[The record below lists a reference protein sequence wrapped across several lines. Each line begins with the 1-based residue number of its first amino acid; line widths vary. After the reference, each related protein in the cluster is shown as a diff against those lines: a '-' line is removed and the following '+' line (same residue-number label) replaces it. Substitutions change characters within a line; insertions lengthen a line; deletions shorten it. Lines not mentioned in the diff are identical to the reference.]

1 MKSGK
6 VATVLDNI
14 FDQYFYQE
22 INTANHG
29 IISFLDEFQKIN
41 NQLIDT
47 LEHAKRDPYKVFNA
61 AKDYQ
66 QWKLEGINLKYTQ
79 LNVPFYPLEIDR
91 LKTEIENFLK
101 TIPKK
106 KVNLQS
112 ESRFH
117 ASAGDHLSI
126 KLAKQ
131 FKFLFY
137 KISILPL
144 KTANLVRKVFK
155 KEIKKIRYWKY
166 TIPYR
171 KLVSYQ
177 IETILLDQISSVVN
191 NYISKNIEVLKDVI
205 DKEQQI
211 NDQVLQNTLESLIPE
226 FNTGELKIDFDKS
239 YKLLAENGTQFK
251 NEIKELFAQ
260 SDLSLNELS
269 TIAGTIEYPEVYL
282 NFQNRKYKRN
292 QVLRKLNS
300 INLGWGNTVFG
311 LFEDWKLDQEIY
323 NLNYF
328 STIKINELGIEYHS
342 NNDEVKILLQQV
354 KTRVSVLNEH
364 LQHRLLENKAKEADL
379 IQEEL
384 DVLSSSISRDNLSD
398 AIEKLISQ
406 NLPEGINLF
415 EIKIVRFLKEISEK
429 RWLTKLTEYNKIIKS
444 SDLNSFSPRELISFE
459 YLPQL
464 EESLFLQKSKIVRF
478 VEEIKED
485 INNIEHVVAFNLSSI
500 IESIEKG
507 ECDKHDIPRL
517 IAEGLDRG
525 QNKIEEILDSI
536 TTFEEETIHEL
547 KEIVK
552 QFNTS
557 TLKLTVNENAF
568 NLRII
573 VMKAKAIKK
582 SEEISGKLWDK
593 AKTLYQKGITIGS
606 GKIQKLEQIILPWK
620 RRIGLDE
627 AQKGIA
633 TELSDFL
640 QEVSQKINNLPIIY
654 QRLYKIT
661 PLAEMSLFTGRKI
674 ELEMLEKAYTS
685 WKEGKYS
692 PTVIIG
698 EKWSG
703 HTTLINFFIDK
714 YLTKK
719 DVIYEN
725 RVINIKDEDEF
736 YTAWENILSEK
747 KLNSIDNIA
756 AIIAKKYKGRVFI
769 LENIQN
775 YYLRTIKGFENLNL
789 LIKLIAKTYKEVFW
803 LFSVNIYAWDY
814 LNKTIDLSGYFGY
827 EIKMNPFS
835 DEELRELIM
844 KKNNISGYKI
854 IFTPSENNENNKKF
868 TRLNEE
874 EKQAYLRKQFFNELN
889 SFAKGNISLALT
901 YWLLST
907 KKITEEAIEITNF
920 ISPDFSFISNLNSEK
935 AFIIYLLI
943 MHDGLTLD
951 HLGEVFKKPMDKLH
965 LIVIMLL
972 DDGILIERDNWF
984 EVNPLIY
991 RHSINMLKSRNLI
1004 Y

>member
-6 VATVLDNI
+6 VATVLDSI
-14 FDQYFYQE
+14 IVQYFYQQ
-22 INTANHG
+22 INTANNG

-41 NQLIDT
+41 KQLINE
-47 LEHAKRDPYKVFNA
+47 LEHAKNDPDKIFNA

-66 QWKLEGINLKYTQ
+66 QWKLEKINLKYAQ
-79 LNVPFYPLEIDR
+79 LNEPFYPLDLEA
-91 LKTEIENFLK
+91 LKAELDNFLK
-101 TIPKK
+101 TISRKK
-106 KVNLQS
+106 LLLQG
-112 ESRFH
+112 ETRFH
-117 ASAGDHLSI
+117 TSKSDQFSI
-126 KLAKQ
+126 RLVKNFKL
-131 FKFLFY
+131 FFY

-144 KTANLVRKVFK
+144 KTGNLVRKIFK
-155 KEIKKIRYWKY
+155 KETKKIRYWKY
-166 TIPYR
+166 TLPYR

-177 IETILLDQISSVVN
+177 IETILLDQVSSIMN
-191 NYISKNIEVLKDVI
+191 DYISKNIEVLKDVI

-211 NDQVLQNTLESLIPE
+211 NDQILQNTLESLNPE
-226 FNTGELKIDFDKS
+226 FSKNKLKIDFNKS
-239 YKLLAENGTQFK
+239 HKLLAENETQFK
-251 NEIKELFAQ
+251 KEIKELLAQ
-260 SDLSLNELS
+260 NDLSLNELS
-269 TIAGTIEYPEVYL
+269 SIAGTIEYPEVYL
-282 NFQNRKYKRN
+282 NFQNRKKKRN
-292 QVLRKLNS
+292 QVLRQLKS
-300 INLGWGNTVFG
+300 INHGWGNTVFG
-311 LFEDWKLDQEIY
+311 LFEDWKIDQEIY

-328 STIKINELGIEYHS
+328 STTKINELGIEYHR

-364 LQHRLLENKAKEADL
+364 IQHRLSENKAKEVDL

-384 DVLSSSISRDNLSD
+384 DVLSSSISKENLSN
-398 AIEKLISQ
+398 AIESLINH

-415 EIKIVRFLKEISEK
+415 EAKITRFLKEISEK
-429 RWLTKLTEYNKIIKS
+429 RWLTKLTEYNKPIKTS
-444 SDLNSFSPRELISFE
+444 ELNSFSPRELISFE

-464 EESLFLQKSKIVRF
+464 EESLSQQKSKIIRF
-478 VEEIKED
+478 VEKTKED

-507 ECDKHDIPRL
+507 DCDKHDIPRL
-517 IAEGLDRG
+517 ISEGLDRG
-525 QNKIEEILDSI
+525 QNKIEEIVQSI
-536 TTFEEETIHEL
+536 TIIEKETLQEL

-593 AKTLYQKGITIGS
+593 VKSLYQKGIS
-606 GKIQKLEQIILPWK
+606 VSKVKIAKFEQIILPWK
-620 RRIGLDE
+620 RRIGFDD
-627 AQKGIA
+627 AQTGIA

-640 QEVSQKINNLPIIY
+640 LEVSQKINSLPIIY

-703 HTTLINFFIDK
+703 HTTLINFFIDRH
-714 YLTKK
+714 LNKK

-725 RVINIKDEDEF
+725 RVINIKDEEEF
-736 YTAWENILSEK
+736 YGAWENILNEK
-747 KLNSIDNIA
+747 KLSSIDNIA
-756 AIIAKKYKGRVFI
+756 AIIAEKYKGKVFI

-775 YYLRTIKGFENLNL
+775 YYLRTIKGFENLHL
-789 LIKLIAKTYKEVFW
+789 LIKLIAKTYKDVFW

-814 LNKTIDLSGYFGY
+814 LTKTIDLSGYFGY

-854 IFTPSENNENNKKF
+854 IFTPSENNENNRKF
-868 TRLNEE
+868 TRLSED
-874 EKQAYLRKQFFNELN
+874 EKQVYLRQQFFNELN
-889 SFAKGNISLALT
+889 NFAKGNISLALT

-920 ISPDFSFISNLNSEK
+920 KSPDFSFIGNLNSEK

-943 MHDGLTLD
+943 MHDGLTLE